1 MTGGG
6 RSSPRPRLHLIRFHG
21 VLARQA
27 RNPFAWRSSAPVHAD
42 TPFPGRPTG
51 AVRPPPR
58 PPYRWRRSYGLIVI
72 RLSTFVTP
80 GADQAA
86 RSAS

>member
-1 MTGGG
+1 M
-6 RSSPRPRLHLIRFHG
+6 RSDIIPSSG
-21 VLARQA
+21 RQA
-27 RNPFAWRSSAPVHAD
+27 GNVPVPGVPSAPVQRRYPLPESTDRRSPA
-42 TPFPGRPTG
+42 TPVHPT
-51 AVRPPPR
+51 RR
-58 PPYRWRRSYGLIVI
+58 RRSYGLMVI

>member
-1 MTGGG
+1 MEYRYTLGGAIDPIEYEASLHTVSTDRDSG
-6 RSSPRPRLHLIRFHG
+6 DRRSPATPSTLP
-21 VLARQA
+21 
-27 RNPFAWRSSAPVHAD
+27 SA
-42 TPFPGRPTG
+42 T
-51 AVRPPPR
+51 
-58 PPYRWRRSYGLIVI
+58 SYGLMVI